1 MLDINDVIGSKA
13 ENDEQIDKILN
24 DVKKYKE

>member
-24 DVKKYKE
+24 DVKKYKK